1 MDDAT
6 PPPEPE
12 APPGPS
18 EPKLEPGAVAFLTMG
33 VAAALCV
40 VIGGGLGYVID
51 RGAGTSP
58 LFTLI
63 GLGFGLVTAVVMAVA
78 RIREYL

>member
-1 MDDAT
+1 
-6 PPPEPE
+6 
-12 APPGPS
+12 
-18 EPKLEPGAVAFLTMG
+18 
-33 VAAALCV
+33 V